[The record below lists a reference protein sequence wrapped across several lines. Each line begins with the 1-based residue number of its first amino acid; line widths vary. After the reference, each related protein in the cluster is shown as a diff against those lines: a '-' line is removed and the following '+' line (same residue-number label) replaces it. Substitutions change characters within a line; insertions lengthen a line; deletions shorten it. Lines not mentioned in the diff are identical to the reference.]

1 MSIFGFYLPPESGEK
16 ITLEITILMA
26 LTFYM
31 NMVSDLTPQSSD
43 TPLLGIYFSCI
54 MVMVAAS
61 VVRIRKKNKL
71 HEIQTGSDS
80 FSCSLYLQIV
90 TILVL
95 NFHHRQASIHKMP
108 YFIRLIFL
116 QWLPFLLRMSTPGNK
131 VSLQTIKM
139 ERKVAT
145 QLQLLYSGSKIS
157 QSHIQLF

>member
-61 VVRIRKKNKL
+61 VVRIRKK
-71 HEIQTGSDS
+71 
-80 FSCSLYLQIV
+80 
-90 TILVL
+90 
-95 NFHHRQASIHKMP
+95 
-108 YFIRLIFL
+108 
-116 QWLPFLLRMSTPGNK
+116 
-131 VSLQTIKM
+131 
-139 ERKVAT
+139 
-145 QLQLLYSGSKIS
+145 KIA
-157 QSHIQLF
+157 